1 MTTDNKAFS
10 VSPSRAFRQH
20 WRLVLA
26 EGIVLVLLGAAAI
39 LLPLIAGLVVA
50 LALGWLLFLA
60 GLLGLVSSMITRHT
74 PGFWWSLLSSAVALI
89 AGALLFIFPIS
100 GMISLTLLLA
110 IFLFADGIVT
120 VMLALSHRE
129 WESRSWGWL
138 LLNGVLDLGLAV
150 VIFAFLPGV
159 AAWVVGTIIGIDLIF
174 GGISLTSMAAA
185 ARQQAG

>member
-1 MTTDNKAFS
+1 
-10 VSPSRAFRQH
+10 
-20 WRLVLA
+20 
-26 EGIVLVLLGAAAI
+26 
-39 LLPLIAGLVVA
+39 
-50 LALGWLLFLA
+50 
-60 GLLGLVSSMITRHT
+60 
-74 PGFWWSLLSSAVALI
+74 
-89 AGALLFIFPIS
+89 
-100 GMISLTLLLA
+100 
-110 IFLFADGIVT
+110 
-120 VMLALSHRE
+120 MLALSHRE